1 MKEVFFLFFCFLVV
15 LSAMIGCGILVTKFV
30 TPSLIAHYRSSVEKA
45 SLSLS
50 ETEELLSDIRSN
62 SNDRE
67 IMDCVRLHIQG
78 KEEILHGDM
87 LDFYDCKKRVL
98 QERLK
103 RAISEIPNAKN

>member
-1 MKEVFFLFFCFLVV
+1 MKNWKDFGQAMLPLFVWLLIVGIPIIV
-15 LSAMIGCGILVTKFV
+15 GVKLSSG
-30 TPSLIAHYRSSVEKA
+30 YA

-50 ETEELLSDIRSN
+50 ETEELFSDIRNN

-67 IMDCVRLHIQG
+67 IMNCARLHIQG